1 MNELKPRFHDETS
14 GLDYVLVGDNYIPV
28 IELPESDD
36 RPIGKWGRVHRAYLE
51 ETNPFLLNHL
61 ILTGKLHAYLADLNE
76 QAQSRYRHLVH
87 QMAENEGVT
96 EDMKRK
102 AQWEWIRSMNSI
114 ASRAEEVIKSE
125 IINA

>member
-1 MNELKPRFHDETS
+1 MSELKPRFHDETS
-14 GLDYVLVGDNYIPV
+14 GLDYVLVGDYYIPV

>member
-1 MNELKPRFHDETS
+1 MSELKTRFHDETS
-14 GLDYVLVGDNYIPV
+14 GLDYVLVGDYYIPV

-87 QMAENEGVT
+87 PMAENEGVT

-114 ASRAEEVIKSE
+114 ASRAEEIVKSE
-125 IINA
+125 IINT